1 MSDGTAFRAAGVR
14 LKKMRGFGLRSEPDI
29 RTTGHFF
36 LFGPE
41 KLLLEEIVGIGKEGA
56 DIIWSMGFPEKNAP
70 VT

>member
-14 LKKMRGFGLRSEPDI
+14 LKKMRGSGLRSEPTL

-41 KLLLEEIVGIGKEGA
+41 NLRELRVLLEELAYSVGPYATNIGDVEP
-56 DIIWSMGFPEKNAP
+56 F
-70 VT
+70 